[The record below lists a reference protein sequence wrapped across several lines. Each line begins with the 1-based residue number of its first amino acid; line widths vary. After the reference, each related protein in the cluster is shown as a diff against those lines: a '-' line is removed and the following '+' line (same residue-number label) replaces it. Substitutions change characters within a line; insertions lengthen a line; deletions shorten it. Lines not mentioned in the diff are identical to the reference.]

1 MIEPVLFGVGGNV
14 GTDDE
19 LRARFRQARTL
30 LASLSEQQG
39 LGGVRSAPLYRTA
52 PIGPAQRP
60 FLNTALLVP
69 LDLEPEELI
78 EHTLALERTLGR
90 TRDGERFGPRLI
102 DLDILVWSARVVDLP
117 GLVVPH
123 PRLHE
128 RRFALEP
135 LVALLDEDFEIP
147 GRGPAGELLDRVRDQ
162 QVELITTAW

>member
-69 LDLEPEELI
+69 LDLEPE
-78 EHTLALERTLGR
+78 
-90 TRDGERFGPRLI
+90 
-102 DLDILVWSARVVDLP
+102 DLP
-117 GLVVPH
+117 EAIGGASFSRALGAFGLAVFEVDR
-123 PRLHE
+123 PRST
-128 RRFALEP
+128 P
-135 LVALLDEDFEIP
+135 WI
-147 GRGPAGELLDRVRDQ
+147 
-162 QVELITTAW
+162 